1 MRLGLVSAA
10 VLLLGGCS
18 PVYFLDSFTPNG
30 ADTAPFGVTSISG
43 PLPEAF
49 TAFNNT
55 DASAA
60 PIKADQ
66 LCTLG
71 YDRGAERTVPGDPS
85 GEIHEV
91 PVDCV
96 RYRLSF
102 FPILQPRA
110 TVAASREGAAP

>member
-18 PVYFLDSFTPNG
+18 PQYFLVSFTPSG

-49 TAFNNT
+49 AAFNNT
-55 DASAA
+55 DPSAA
-60 PIKADQ
+60 AIKADQ

-71 YDRGAERTVPGDPS
+71 NEMGAERTVPADPS

-91 PVDCV
+91 PVACV
-96 RYRLSF
+96 RYTLSF
-102 FPILQPRA
+102 LPVLQPRA